1 MNSEQRGEG
10 PRRPSP
16 AHNVMACARHQP
28 AAIINPGVRAV
39 FHSGLV
45 QLRISKGLRRRARR
59 ARALA
64 KLGGRCE
71 RCGQSHPAALE
82 IHHRNGNGKLHAVE
96 LDRLGVS
103 LSEWVVREADPR
115 AGRFAVELLCLN
127 CHRIEHASAAA

>member
-1 MNSEQRGEG
+1 MT
-10 PRRPSP
+10 PVP
-16 AHNVMACARHQP
+16 
-28 AAIINPGVRAV
+28 IINPGVRGV

-82 IHHRNGNGKLHAVE
+82 IHHRHRNGALHAVE
-96 LDRLGVS
+96 LDRLGIS
-103 LSEWVVREADPR
+103 LSEWVVRERDPR

-127 CHRIEHASAAA
+127 CHRIEHTGG